1 MREHQ
6 VPVRSAL
13 FRLALLALFAVALSV
28 RPHGE
33 EPPPSIR
40 ITSPLGRIGS
50 FTNLRIVA
58 QVISAP
64 GVVIEAVRFYVDG
77 QLYKT
82 VSDGPPYAVEWVDEN
97 PFEQR
102 ELAVDVTDQLGRI
115 ARDGLTLEPFEITEI
130 ADVRSVLLE
139 AGIYDDRGRFVR
151 GLSPSNFV
159 VHEDGVPQTIDLARH
174 EALPAT
180 FALLVD
186 SSQSMHRRIDYVR
199 EAASRLVDF
208 LRPAD
213 RVLVAPF
220 TRALSAVTG
229 PTSDRRTILE
239 AIGRIEAS
247 GGTAIVDSLV
257 EMVRKLPPN
266 EARRVIVL
274 VTDGYDE
281 KSAAPL
287 DEAVAALK
295 ETGVTVYVVA
305 IGGVAG
311 VSLKGERLL
320 RRIALETGGQFFS
333 PTREE
338 ELVAVHA
345 RLAGDA
351 QNRYLVTYTPAN
363 QARDGKWRDVTF
375 ATTPAYLVR
384 TRAGYTAPAPPPIRP
399 ELEFTITDTDR
410 HHVDLSAADLVVVE
424 DGVEQKIEAFHEATA
439 PVSIILALDASGSMR
454 RAAGPVVEAA
464 QEFVATLR
472 PQDGLGLLLFADRSV
487 FAHDLSTVRDA
498 TIKTIESYTA
508 LGGTALYDGL
518 WDALT
523 RLQRVEGRRAIVVLS
538 DGRDEDNPGTG
549 PGSVKTA
556 QEVFDSIRQADT
568 AIFPIGL
575 GPNVDRAFLER
586 LAEESGGEAYFPEA
600 VDKLRDDYRRVVE
613 SLRRRYVLS
622 YTSTNRDRN
631 GAWRDVEIRSRM
643 RSVVVTSRG
652 GYFAPER

>member
-1 MREHQ
+1 MAADSR
-6 VPVRSAL
+6 L
-13 FRLALLALFAVALSV
+13 FRLALLAFLALPLSV
-28 RPHGE
+28 RPHGQE
-33 EPPPSIR
+33 TPLPSIR

-58 QVISAP
+58 QVVSAP
-64 GVVIEAVRFYVDG
+64 GVVIESVRFYVDG

-82 VSDGPPYAVEWVDEN
+82 VTDGPPYAVEWVDEN
-97 PFEQR
+97 PFER
-102 ELAVDVTDQLGRI
+102 RDLAVEVTDHLGRT
-115 ARDGLTLEPFEITEI
+115 ARDALTLEPFEIVEI

-151 GLSPSNFV
+151 GLTASNFV
-159 VHEDGVPQTIDLARH
+159 VHEDGVQQTIDLARH

-180 FALLVD
+180 FTLLVD

-199 EAASRLVDF
+199 EAAGKLVDF

-229 PTSDRRTILE
+229 PTSDRATILE
-239 AIGRIEAS
+239 AIGRIAAS
-247 GGTAIVDSLV
+247 GGTAIVDSLIEVV
-257 EMVRKLPPN
+257 EKLPPDDI
-266 EARRVIVL
+266 RRVIVL

-281 KSAAPL
+281 KSTAPV
-287 DEAVAALK
+287 DEALAVLK
-295 ETGVTVYVVA
+295 NTRVTVYIVA
-305 IGGVAG
+305 IGGIAG

-320 RRIALETGGQFFS
+320 RRIASETGGQFFS

-338 ELVAVHA
+338 ELVAVHG

-351 QNRYLVTYTPAN
+351 QNRYLVTYTPTN
-363 QARDGKWRDVTF
+363 QARDGKWRDVTI
-375 ATTPAYLVR
+375 ATAPGLVVR
-384 TRAGYTAPAPPPIRP
+384 TRAGYTAPAPAPIRP
-399 ELEFTITDTDR
+399 ELEFTVTGTNR
-410 HHVDLSAADLVVVE
+410 EYLDLSAGDLIVVE

-439 PVSIILALDASGSMR
+439 PVSMVLALDASGSMR
-454 RAAGPVVEAA
+454 RAAGAVVDAA
-464 QEFVATLR
+464 KEFVAALR
-472 PQDGLGLLLFADRSV
+472 PQDSLGLLLFADRPV
-487 FAHDLSTVRDA
+487 LAHDLSTVRDA
-498 TIKTIESYTA
+498 TIKTIDGYTA
-508 LGGTALYDGL
+508 SGGTALYDGL

-556 QEVFDSIRQADT
+556 QEVFDIIRESET

-575 GPNVDRAFLER
+575 GPNIDRGFLER
-586 LAEESGGEAYFPEA
+586 LAEMSGGEAYFPESA
-600 VDKLRDDYRRVVE
+600 ETLRDDYRRVVE
-613 SLRRRYVLS
+613 NLRKRYVLS
-622 YTSTNRDRN
+622 YTSTNGDRN
-631 GAWRDVEIRSRM
+631 GDWRNVDIGSRIP
-643 RSVVVTSRG
+643 SVVVTSRG

>member
-1 MREHQ
+1 MPAHS
-6 VPVRSAL
+6 PL
-13 FRLALLALFAVALSV
+13 LRLALLTFFAVALSV

-50 FTNLRIVA
+50 FANLRIVA
-58 QVISAP
+58 QVVSAP
-64 GVVIEAVRFYVDG
+64 GVVIEAVKFFVDE

-82 VSDGPPYAVEWVDEN
+82 VTEGPPYAVEWVDEN
-97 PFEQR
+97 PFER
-102 ELAVDVTDQLGRI
+102 RDLAVEVTDHLGRT

-130 ADVRSVLLE
+130 SDVRSVLLE

-151 GLSPSNFV
+151 GLSASNFV
-159 VHEDGVPQTIDLARH
+159 VHENGVQQTIDLARH

-180 FALLVD
+180 FTLLVD

-199 EAASRLVDF
+199 EAAGKLVDF
-208 LRPAD
+208 LRSGD

-220 TRALSAVTG
+220 TRALAAVTG
-229 PTSDRRTILE
+229 PTSDRQTILE
-239 AIGRIEAS
+239 AIGRIQAS

-257 EMVRKLPPN
+257 EIVRGLPAN
-266 EARRVIVL
+266 DARRAIVL

-281 KSAAPL
+281 NSATPI
-287 DEAVAALK
+287 DEALAVLK
-295 ETGVTVYVVA
+295 ESRVTVYVVA

-320 RRIALETGGQFFS
+320 RRIAIETGGQFFS

-351 QNRYLVTYTPAN
+351 QNRYLVTYTPTN

-375 ATTPAYLVR
+375 ATNPAFLVR
-384 TRAGYTAPAPPPIRP
+384 TRVGYTAPAPPPIRP
-399 ELEFTITDTDR
+399 ELEFTIADTAR
-410 HHVDLSAADLVVVE
+410 QYVDLSAADLVVVE
-424 DGVEQKIEAFHEATA
+424 NGVEQRIEAFHEATA
-439 PVSIILALDASGSMR
+439 PVSMILALDASGSMR
-454 RAAGPVVEAA
+454 RAAGAVVGAA
-464 QEFVATLR
+464 QEFVAALR
-472 PQDGLGLLLFADRSV
+472 PQDSLGLLLFADRPV
-487 FAHDLSTVRDA
+487 LAHDLSTVRNA

-508 LGGTALYDGL
+508 AGGTALYDGL

-549 PGSVKTA
+549 PGSVRTA
-556 QEVFDSIRQADT
+556 QEIFDVIRQADT

-586 LAEESGGEAYFPEA
+586 LAEVSAGEAYFPEA
-600 VDKLRDDYRRVVE
+600 VEKLRDDYRRVLE
-613 SLRRRYVLS
+613 NLRRRYVLS
-622 YTSTNRDRN
+622 YTSTNGDRN
-631 GAWRDVEIRSRM
+631 GEWRDVEIRSRIP
-643 RSVVVTSRG
+643 SVVITSRG
-652 GYFAPER
+652 GYLAPER

>member
-1 MREHQ
+1 M
-6 VPVRSAL
+6 
-13 FRLALLALFAVALSV
+13 ALLAVALPV

-40 ITSPLGRIGS
+40 LTSPLGRIGS
-50 FTNLRIVA
+50 LTNVRIVA
-58 QVISAP
+58 QVVSAP
-64 GVVIEAVRFYVDG
+64 GVIIEAVTFYVDG
-77 QLYKT
+77 QLYET
-82 VSDGPPYAVEWVDEN
+82 VTNGPPYAVEWVDEN
-97 PFEQR
+97 PFERR
-102 ELAVDVTDQLGRI
+102 ELAVEVADHLGRI
-115 ARDGLTLEPFEITEI
+115 ARDALTLEPFEITEI
-130 ADVRSVLLE
+130 SDVRSVLLE
-139 AGIYDDRGRFVR
+139 AGIYDERGRFVR
-151 GLSPSNFV
+151 GLNASNFV
-159 VHEDGVPQTIDLARH
+159 VQEDGVQQTIDLARH

-199 EAASRLVDF
+199 EAAGKLVDF

-220 TRALSAVTG
+220 TRALAAVTG
-229 PTSDRRTILE
+229 PTSDRQTILE
-239 AIGRIEAS
+239 SIGRIDAS

-257 EMVRKLPPN
+257 DMVRRLPPN

-281 KSAAPL
+281 KSATPI
-287 DEAVAALK
+287 DEALTALK
-295 ETGVTVYVVA
+295 QSGVTVYVVA

-320 RRIALETGGQFFS
+320 RRIASETGGQLYS

-375 ATTPAYLVR
+375 ATTPAYVVR

-399 ELEFTITDTDR
+399 ELEFTITDTTR
-410 HHVDLSAADLVVVE
+410 QYVDLSAADLIVVE
-424 DGVEQKIEAFHEATA
+424 NGVEQTIEAFHEATA
-439 PVSIILALDASGSMR
+439 PVSMILALDASGSMR
-454 RAAGPVVEAA
+454 RATGAVVEAA
-464 QEFVATLR
+464 QEFVAALR
-472 PQDGLGLLLFADRSV
+472 PQDSLGLLLFADRPV
-487 FAHDLSTVRDA
+487 LAHDLSTVRDA

-508 LGGTALYDGL
+508 AGGTALYDGL

-556 QEVFDSIRQADT
+556 QEILDIIRQAGT

-575 GPNVDRAFLER
+575 GPNVDRTFLER
-586 LAEESGGEAYFPEA
+586 LAEVSGGEAYFPED
-600 VDKLRDDYRRVVE
+600 VETLQDDYRRVVE
-613 SLRRRYVLS
+613 NLRRRYVLS
-622 YTSTNRDRN
+622 YTSTNGERD
-631 GAWRDVEIRSRM
+631 GEWRDVEIRSRLS
-643 RSVVVTSRG
+643 SVVITTRG